1 MLVAEAIRQKRAIR
15 TFAARPI
22 GDEEATAIL
31 NAGRRAQSSKNT
43 QPWSFVAVRE
53 RATLQA
59 LTAAGPYAEHLGGAA
74 LAVVILT
81 PDPAQLGI
89 PSTPDRPRLMQLA
102 WDLGIGS
109 CGGLTTIGCAARD
122 PHRPAPWA
130 FVWLSRCGG
139 THAPAA
145 RRRPTRAA
153 EVITGN
159 VGRFSTFAA
168 RREDRMPPIVRAPR
182 GAAPPVKAGCKRPP
196 CAC

>member
-81 PDPAQLGI
+81 PDPAQRWSI
-89 PSTPDRPRLMQLA
+89 PFDAGQAAAYMQLAA

-109 CGGLTTIGCAARD
+109 CLVAVYEPDRVRALLAIPADLHPYAGLSFGYPADAADLTRPPRAGG
-122 PHRPAPWA
+122 
-130 FVWLSRCGG
+130 
-139 THAPAA
+139 
-145 RRRPTRAA
+145 RRRAA
-153 EVITGN
+153 EVIHWE
-159 VGRFSTFAA
+159 RW
-168 RREDRMPPIVRAPR
+168 
-182 GAAPPVKAGCKRPP
+182 
-196 CAC
+196 